1 MSPRKNST
9 WNAPETSSVARPCP
23 HPWRQSWACRAQASA
38 AAARGL
44 RSRHLETTKLIT
56 GPRKFCSFT
65 NPLCIYWF
73 IDLFMYLSIYLFIC
87 ICIVS
92 HCISIYVFLIS
103 VECNLIPRSEITIPP
118 HEFDPKMSRS
128 SVLNVLWIE
137 NLSWPWNAVACL
149 RGGMR
154 NVKALISIKSAALCC
169 SRTGVTLKWTES
181 RWKPKYLRVVRNDTA
196 LHRFEGAPKSGTR
209 EF

>member
-118 HEFDPKMSRS
+118 MNLTQRWVDQASSTSSGLKTCHGREMQWLVLEAACVMSRH
-128 SVLNVLWIE
+128 W
-137 NLSWPWNAVACL
+137 
-149 RGGMR
+149 
-154 NVKALISIKSAALCC
+154 
-169 SRTGVTLKWTES
+169 
-181 RWKPKYLRVVRNDTA
+181 
-196 LHRFEGAPKSGTR
+196 
-209 EF
+209 